1 MRVIRRMQTGH
12 ADYKFCALTLYA
24 LQIASANMKNL
35 HVEPGR
41 EGRSSRDERRT
52 ADAPAILSG
61 NGDAAAREAL
71 PPRTDEKKDVA
82 RVELA
87 AEESLLKR

>member
-1 MRVIRRMQTGH
+1 MQTGH

-35 HVEPGR
+35 HAELAEKEEAVATSGV
-41 EGRSSRDERRT
+41 T
-52 ADAPAILSG
+52 ANAPAILSG

-71 PPRTDEKKDVA
+71 PPRTDEKKDVG
-82 RVELA
+82 RW
-87 AEESLLKR
+87 S